1 MTTKTWA
8 LIASAVLLGGISL
21 YLNRDWF
28 AAEEI
33 QISHRSSPRPIPVAR
48 PRGAPPETAA
58 PVFFG
63 FNRKLR
69 LTEVK
74 VFPRSAIE
82 TNKYPHPI
90 WHLVSDSNSVPVKS
104 FLYGSRIPGMRPAV
118 KGALPEPLQPGAQY
132 QLRIKAGDRAAQ
144 HDFEAMPR
152 RR

>member
-1 MTTKTWA
+1 MTTKNWA
-8 LIASAVLLGGISL
+8 LIAAAVVLGAISL

-33 QISHRSSPRPIPVAR
+33 QISHRSSPRPVPVAR
-48 PRGAPPETAA
+48 QRGAAPETAA

-63 FNRKLR
+63 FNRKLQ

-74 VFPRSAIE
+74 VFPLSAVE

-104 FLYGSRIPGMRPAV
+104 FIYGSRIPGMRPAV
-118 KGALPEPLQPGAQY
+118 KGALPEPLQPGVKY
-132 QLRIKAGDRAAQ
+132 QLRIKAGPLAAQ
-144 HDFEAMPR
+144 HDFEAAPR